1 MIDIITTEEG
11 LASLRQEWEDLE
23 RFESVRVFQTYA
35 WCEQTWKH
43 ILSKEQD
50 SKLWILRWFQAGRK
64 DTVIFPF
71 YIDQKATLRFL
82 MDCNSD
88 TCDAVYG
95 ECGDRHWCYKEVADT
110 ILNEPMIRTIQFQ
123 KLNGDSELLNQ
134 LGVFLP
140 ATIVYKDNAYSWVK
154 SEQCDD
160 FIVGQRQMRSKDKA
174 DLKAIR
180 RKAEKY
186 TLQVLS
192 AEKGDLFP
200 VDEIKYLRSEM
211 LKLRLRKTCPFSDKA
226 IEFIKKVYTENYVD
240 VILLREGDEV
250 KALNFVLKKQKNYLS
265 WVFLYTDARTS
276 TSMYVKLLTE
286 WAKEQS
292 LVFDFGVGV
301 YSYKIGTFRPEMAL
315 TYSLLCGKTPWRHIK
330 CAIAMNL
337 RFAKDYLKFKLKRH

>member
-1 MIDIITTEEG
+1 MVDIIKTEEG
-11 LASLRQEWEDLE
+11 LASLRQEWECLE
-23 RFESVRVFQTYA
+23 QSNSVRVFQTYV
-35 WCEQTWKH
+35 WCEQTWKY
-43 ILSKEQD
+43 IVSKEDGVQ
-50 SKLWILRWFQAGRK
+50 LWVLRWSQAGRN

-71 YIDQKATLRFL
+71 YIDGQKNLRFL

-95 ECGDRHWCYKEVADT
+95 ERGDCHWCYKEVADA
-110 ILNEPMIRTIQFQ
+110 ILNEPMIQTVNLQ

-140 ATIVYKDNAYSWVK
+140 ATLVYKDNAYSWVK

-192 AEKGDLFP
+192 AAEGDVFP
-200 VDEIKYLRSEM
+200 VDEIKYLRTEM
-211 LKLRLRKTCPFSDKA
+211 QRLGLRKDCPFSDRA
-226 IEFIKKVYTENYVD
+226 IEFIRQVYLAGGTD
-240 VILLREGDEV
+240 VVILREGNEV
-250 KALNFVLKKQKNYLS
+250 KALNFVLKKLNTYLS
-265 WVFLYTDARTS
+265 WVFLYTDSRTS
-276 TSMYVKLLTE
+276 TSMYVKLLTA
-286 WAKEQS
+286 WAKEHA

-315 TYSLLCGKTPWRHIK
+315 TYSLLCGKTPWRHMK
-330 CAIAMNL
+330 CALAMNA
-337 RFAKDYLKFKLKRH
+337 RFAKDYLKLKLKRH

>member
-1 MIDIITTEEG
+1 MIEVIETLEKMEA
-11 LASLRQEWEDLE
+11 LKEEWERLE
-23 RFESVRVFQTYA
+23 QNPEVRIFQTYA
-35 WCEQTWKH
+35 WCRHAWEWCV
-43 ILSKEQD
+43 SKEEGA
-50 SKLWILRWFQAGRK
+50 KLWLLRWSQAGRE

-71 YIDQKATLRFL
+71 YIDGRGALRFI
-82 MDCNSD
+82 MDRHSDVCN
-88 TCDAVYG
+88 AVYG
-95 ECGDRHWCYKEVADT
+95 ERGDHHWCYKEVAEV
-110 ILNEPMIRTIQFQ
+110 ILNEPKILAIQFQ

-140 ATIVYKDNAYSWVK
+140 ATLVYKDNAYSWVK

-192 AEKGDLFP
+192 SVKGDDFP
-200 VDEIKYLRSEM
+200 SDEVKYLRSEM
-211 LKLRLRKTCPFSDKA
+211 QKLGLRKTSPFSDNA
-226 IEFIKKVYTENYVD
+226 IEFIRKVYAENHTD
-240 VILLREGDEV
+240 IIILREGNEV
-250 KALNFVLKKQKNYLS
+250 KALNFVLKKQNVYLS
-265 WVFLYTDARTS
+265 WAFLYTDARTS

-315 TYSLLCGKTPWRHIK
+315 TYSLLCGKTPWCHIK
-330 CAIAMNL
+330 CTIAMNL
-337 RFAKDYLKFKLKRH
+337 RFVKDYLKLKLTRH